1 MKNFLLKI
9 KNNTKNF
16 APFKKINPHIY
27 WNNLLYFFSV
37 VLVLLVLFSFYLLYK
52 IKNQQIFQI
61 NPVSTESPLL
71 IDEKILDKVTESF
84 DIKAIK
90 EKESKEGLY
99 LYKDPSI

>member
-1 MKNFLLKI
+1 MKEFLFKI
-9 KNNTKNF
+9 KNNIKNF

-27 WNNLLYFFSV
+27 WNNLLYIFSII
-37 VLVLLVLFSFYLLYK
+37 LALLVLFSFYLLYK

-61 NPVSTESPLL
+61 TPISVESQVF
-71 IDEKILDKVTESF
+71 INEKILDKVTKSF

-90 EKESKEGLY
+90 EKEAKEGLY